1 MSDRVASDGEAVT
14 TYRARLARSGGTRR
28 PCLRL
33 PDEAAVDA
41 GDVIRLVLDGT
52 EYHARVEAKE
62 RRSSESRT
70 RSGDAGGRLIRGAF
84 DNRRLARTDGEGE
97 NRLVEW
103 IDGTDRETGRS
114 VDFDE
119 VTPGY
124 LYGVRV
130 PGRRAV
136 YSITRQ
142 PDSSL
147 SSIAEGLDGDDR

>member
-1 MSDRVASDGEAVT
+1 VADRVASDGPAVT
-14 TYRARLARSGGTRR
+14 THRGRLARSGGTRR

-33 PDEAAVDA
+33 PDAVALDH
-41 GDVIRLVLDGT
+41 DTVVRLVLDGN
-52 EYHARVEAKE
+52 EYHARVE
-62 RRSSESRT
+62 S
-70 RSGDAGGRLIRGAF
+70 DAEGTLLRGAF

-103 IDGTDRETGRS
+103 VRS
-114 VDFDE
+114 VDRDVGESVAVDE

-130 PGRRAV
+130 PGRRTVYAV
-136 YSITRQ
+136 TRQ

-147 SSIAEGLDGDDR
+147 SSIAEGLDGDR

>member
-1 MSDRVASDGEAVT
+1 VPDRVASDGEAVT

-41 GDVIRLVLDGT
+41 GDLLRLVLDGT
-52 EYHARVEAKE
+52 EYHARVE
-62 RRSSESRT
+62 S
-70 RSGDAGGRLIRGAF
+70 DADGSLLRGAA
-84 DNRRLARTDGEGE
+84 DNRRLARADGEGE

-103 IDGTDRETGRS
+103 IRDTDRETGES
-114 VDFDE
+114 VDLDE

-130 PGRRAV
+130 PGERAV
-136 YSITRQ
+136 YTVTRQ

-147 SSIAEGLDGDDR
+147 SSIAEGLDDG

>member
-1 MSDRVASDGEAVT
+1 MPDRVASDGEAVT

-33 PDEAAVDA
+33 PDDVAIE
-41 GDVIRLVLDGT
+41 GDDIVRLVLDGD
-52 EYHARVEAKE
+52 EYHARVE
-62 RRSSESRT
+62 S
-70 RSGDAGGRLIRGAF
+70 DAEGYLIRGAY
-84 DNRRLARTDGEGE
+84 DNRRLARADGEGE

-103 IDGTDRETGRS
+103 VRGTDRETGQS

-130 PGRRAV
+130 PGKRAV
-136 YSITRQ
+136 YSVTRQ

-147 SSIAEGLDGDDR
+147 SSIAEGLDER

>member
-14 TYRARLARSGGTRR
+14 TYRADLARSGGTRR

-33 PDEAAVDA
+33 PDDTVLDA
-41 GDVIRLVLDGT
+41 GELIRLVLDGD
-52 EYHARVEAKE
+52 EYHARVEA
-62 RRSSESRT
+62 
-70 RSGDAGGRLIRGAF
+70 DANGVVIRGAY
-84 DNRRLARTDGEGE
+84 DNRRLARTDGEGT

-103 IDGTDRETGRS
+103 VRGTDLDIGRS
-114 VDFDE
+114 VDVDE

-136 YSITRQ
+136 YTVTRQ

-147 SSIAEGLDGDDR
+147 SSIAEGLDDR

>member
-1 MSDRVASDGEAVT
+1 VSDRVASDGDAVT
-14 TYRARLARSGGTRR
+14 TYRARLVRSGGTRR

-33 PDEAAVDA
+33 PDDVAVDT
-41 GDVIRLVLDGT
+41 GDLIRLVLDGT
-52 EYHARVEAKE
+52 ECHARVE
-62 RRSSESRT
+62 
-70 RSGDAGGRLIRGAF
+70 GDAEGVLIRGAY
-84 DNRRLARTDGEGE
+84 DNRRLVRTDGEGS

-103 IDGTDRETGRS
+103 VRGTDRETGQS
-114 VDFDE
+114 VDLDE

-136 YSITRQ
+136 YTVTRQ

-147 SSIAEGLDGDDR
+147 SSIAEGLDGDR

>member
-33 PDEAAVDA
+33 PDDVAVES
-41 GDVIRLVLDGT
+41 GDIVRLVLDGT
-52 EYHARVEAKE
+52 EYHARVE
-62 RRSSESRT
+62 S
-70 RSGDAGGRLIRGAF
+70 DAEGALLRGAY
-84 DNRRLARTDGEGE
+84 DNRRLARADREGE

-103 IDGTDRETGRS
+103 VRGTDRETGQS
-114 VDFDE
+114 VDVDE

-130 PGRRAV
+130 PGERAV
-136 YSITRQ
+136 YAVTRQ
-142 PDSSL
+142 PDASL
-147 SSIAEGLDGDDR
+147 SSIAEGLDDS

>member
-1 MSDRVASDGEAVT
+1 VPDRVASDGEAVT

-33 PDEAAVDA
+33 PDDAAVEG
-41 GDVIRLVLDGT
+41 GDLIRLVLDGD
-52 EYHARVEAKE
+52 EYHARVA
-62 RRSSESRT
+62 S
-70 RSGDAGGRLIRGAF
+70 DADGALVRGAY
-84 DNRRLARTDGEGE
+84 DNRRLARADGEGT

-103 IDGTDRETGRS
+103 VRSVDRETGRS
-114 VDFDE
+114 VDLDE

-130 PGRRAV
+130 PGRRTV
-136 YSITRQ
+136 YSVTRQ

-147 SSIAEGLDGDDR
+147 SSIAEGLDGDR